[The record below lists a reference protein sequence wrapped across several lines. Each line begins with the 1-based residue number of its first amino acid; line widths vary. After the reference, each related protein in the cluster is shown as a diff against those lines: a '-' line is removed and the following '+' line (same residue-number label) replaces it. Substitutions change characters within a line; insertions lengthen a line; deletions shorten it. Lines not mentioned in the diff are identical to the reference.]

1 VAKFLLAYHG
11 GSMPESQEEQAKVM
25 AAWGDWFQS
34 AGGALKDPGNP
45 IGHTSTIAAD
55 GSVSHGGG
63 ANPVSGYSLLE
74 ADSMDAAVALAKG
87 CPVLQGGASIEV
99 AETFDVM

>member
-1 VAKFLLAYHG
+1 MAKFLLAYHG
-11 GSMPESQEEQAKVM
+11 GGMPEAQEEQAKVM
-25 AAWGDWFQS
+25 AAWGAWFQS
-34 AGGALKDPGNP
+34 VGGALKDPGNP
-45 IGHTSTIAAD
+45 VSQARTVAPD
-55 GSVSHGGG
+55 GAVSHGGG

-74 ADSMDAAVALAKG
+74 AESLDAAVALAKG